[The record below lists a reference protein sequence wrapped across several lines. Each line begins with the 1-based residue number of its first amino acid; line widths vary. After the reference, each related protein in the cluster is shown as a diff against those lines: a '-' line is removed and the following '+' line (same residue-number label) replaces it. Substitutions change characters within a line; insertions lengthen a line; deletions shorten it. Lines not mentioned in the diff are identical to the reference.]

1 MTDTPISLASLML
14 PSKTV
19 EMDYPGYPDL
29 SVSLCFLSREE
40 NIKLRKVCLTNKYN
54 KKSHVLEEE
63 LDEEKFLRQYASAVV
78 KGWKGLKYKYLEEFL
93 LVDVSNLD
101 PDDELPYT
109 TANAEMLM
117 KNAQNFDSWV
127 VEAASELENFTDNK

>member
-1 MTDTPISLASLML
+1 
-14 PSKTV
+14 
-19 EMDYPGYPDL
+19 MDYPGYPDL

-40 NIKLRKVCLTNKYN
+40 NIKLRKSCLTNKYN